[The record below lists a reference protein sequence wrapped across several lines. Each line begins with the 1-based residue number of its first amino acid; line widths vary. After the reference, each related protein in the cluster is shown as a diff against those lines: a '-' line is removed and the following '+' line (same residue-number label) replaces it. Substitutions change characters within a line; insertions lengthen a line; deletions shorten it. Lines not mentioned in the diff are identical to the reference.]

1 MAKILTYRRWSYA
14 LHLFRRWL
22 SNKFSAIKIDLTPVE
37 EKIDEVSDKIDHI
50 DVESADN
57 LAQFFGVTELQGY
70 EFMTDT
76 EVTDEIEDIMQA
88 IDNELTPEQ
97 AAEITTE
104 AMEIINT
111 QNL

>member
-1 MAKILTYRRWSYA
+1 M
-14 LHLFRRWL
+14 
-22 SNKFSAIKIDLTPVE
+22 
-37 EKIDEVSDKIDHI
+37 
-50 DVESADN
+50 ADN
-57 LAQFFGVTELQGY
+57 TQTQLQINTLRTLQESYSALAAGNTSVVEFFGITPLQGY

-88 IDNELTPEQ
+88 IDNELTSEQ
-97 AAEITTE
+97 AAAITTE